1 VIAFDA
7 KNLSSSRSYGEVT
20 TTSAAHPDRNHH
32 KEHTMNTTHHLKK
45 IVLGTLLS
53 GAVATAGLGLT
64 AGTAAAQPQGPGVG
78 VDYSDVGP
86 LVTCNACQVAK
97 PGDGSVRVNPG
108 PGVTKTGD
116 GSVRVAVP
124 SAGH

>member
-1 VIAFDA
+1 
-7 KNLSSSRSYGEVT
+7 
-20 TTSAAHPDRNHH
+20 
-32 KEHTMNTTHHLKK
+32 MNTTHHLKK
-45 IVLGTLLS
+45 IVIWTLLS
-53 GAVATAGLGLT
+53 GALATAGLGLS

-108 PGVTKTGD
+108 PGATKTGD
-116 GSVRVAVP
+116 GSVRVAIP
-124 SAGH
+124 GAGH

>member
-1 VIAFDA
+1 
-7 KNLSSSRSYGEVT
+7 
-20 TTSAAHPDRNHH
+20 
-32 KEHTMNTTHHLKK
+32 MNTTHNLKK
-45 IVLGTLLS
+45 IVIGTLLT
-53 GAVATAGLGLT
+53 GGLAAAGLGLGT
-64 AGTAAAQPQGPGVG
+64 GTAAAQPQGPGVG

-108 PGVTKTGD
+108 VAKIGD

>member
-1 VIAFDA
+1 
-7 KNLSSSRSYGEVT
+7 
-20 TTSAAHPDRNHH
+20 
-32 KEHTMNTTHHLKK
+32 MNTTHTLKK
-45 IVLGTLLS
+45 IVLGTVLS
-53 GAVATAGLGLT
+53 GSVVAAGLGLA
-64 AGTAAAQPQGPGVG
+64 AGTATAQPQGPGVG

-108 PGVTKTGD
+108 AGVTRIGD